1 MRHNLQLKSSKPAAP
16 AEAQVPGGAPPRTL
30 LYVEDNPA
38 NLKLVEQLIARR
50 PDMRLLTAV
59 NGPLGIEVAR
69 ASQPEVILMDI
80 NLPGISGIRSPENPA
95 RRPRHGAHPRRGPQR
110 QCHAARH
117 REGPGG
123 GILPLSHQTHQ
134 GQGVHGH
141 AERGAGIC
149 RPRGWRSASASRA
162 LAVISSSD
170 ILNAKILIVDDQE
183 ANVRLLE
190 RMLRGAGYVS
200 VASTMDP
207 REVCELHR
215 QNRYDLILLDLQ
227 MPGMDGFQVMEGL
240 KEIETEGYLPVLVI
254 TAQPGHKLRALQ
266 AGAKDFVSKPLDLA
280 EVRARAYNMLEVR
293 LLHMKTKNYSQL
305 LEQTVRELES
315 SREVIRLKNLEERKK
330 LDQEL
335 AWAEE
340 TQKSLLPHCLP
351 QFENFRVCA
360 FNNPTRYVGG
370 DFYEFLQLSS
380 GDWVGVLA
388 DVSGKGISAALL
400 SSMLLGA
407 LCTEFRY
414 GTEPRGV
421 LNRVNQLLYK
431 KTLPG
436 RFVTLFLFLLGPQ
449 GVGQFISAG
458 HNPAH
463 LFRSATG
470 KIEELTSGDMILGAF
485 ASVSYQSSRLHL
497 HQGDILVVYSDG
509 LTEARNQQKEMFGE
523 ERLLKIIQQEAPS
536 GSHALQQKLLRAIE
550 EFTHAT
556 PQLDDISFLIVEKYQ

>member
-1 MRHNLQLKSSKPAAP
+1 
-16 AEAQVPGGAPPRTL
+16 
-30 LYVEDNPA
+30 
-38 NLKLVEQLIARR
+38 
-50 PDMRLLTAV
+50 
-59 NGPLGIEVAR
+59 
-69 ASQPEVILMDI
+69 
-80 NLPGISGIRSPENPA
+80 
-95 RRPRHGAHPRRGPQR
+95 
-110 QCHAARH
+110 
-117 REGPGG
+117 
-123 GILPLSHQTHQ
+123 
-134 GQGVHGH
+134 
-141 AERGAGIC
+141 
-149 RPRGWRSASASRA
+149 
-162 LAVISSSD
+162 VISSSD
-170 ILNAKILIVDDQE
+170 ILNSKILIVDDQE

-190 RMLRGAGYVS
+190 RILRGAGYVS

-207 REVCELHR
+207 RQVSELHR

-254 TAQPGHKLRALQ
+254 TAEPGHKLRALQ
-266 AGAKDFVSKPLDLA
+266 AGAKDFISKPLELA

-293 LLHMKTKNYSQL
+293 LLHMKTKNYSKL
-305 LEQTVRELES
+305 LEQTVRELEA

-351 QFENFRVCA
+351 QFENFRIQA

-370 DFYEFLQLSS
+370 DFYDFLQLSS

-407 LCTEFRY
+407 LSTEFRY
-414 GTEPRGV
+414 GTQPQEV

-436 RFVTLFLFLLGPQ
+436 RFVTLFLFLLSPQ

-458 HNPAH
+458 HNPAY

-485 ASVSYQSSRLHL
+485 ASVSYQSSPLHL

-523 ERLLKIIQQEAPS
+523 ERLRKIIQQEAPS
-536 GSHALQQKLLRAIE
+536 GSHALQQKFLKAIE
-550 EFTHAT
+550 KITQGM
-556 PQLDDISFLIVEKYQ
+556 PQTDDITFLVVEKYQ